1 MSVFIGRFHPVFVHL
16 PIGILLFVAVLFF
29 LSKKQKFA
37 NLSAAIAPGLAIGTL
52 FAMVSCV
59 TGYLLSISDTY
70 NEAAIFKHQWLGIAT
85 AIVGGI
91 SYFAYQRAS
100 KFFGTILIVLS
111 TLIIITGHY
120 GGSLTH
126 GEDYLTSSM
135 TSATGN
141 KKVIANVNEA
151 AVYKDI
157 IEPILA
163 TKCYSCHGSSK
174 QKGKLRL
181 DLPKYIIEGG
191 EDGKVL
197 TAFEPGS
204 SELINR
210 LLLPTSNEEHMPP
223 KEKPQLTQQEI
234 SLLHWW
240 IETGANFTSLVKN
253 TKQTAAIKPI
263 LAALASGAE
272 SEQKSTIL
280 PNKSVSAI
288 STNLLDQ
295 LKKEGIAIVPVVAG
309 SNYVSANLI
318 GVENI
323 SSQTFQLLTQISDQL
338 LQLNASFT
346 SIKDEHLAQLANCK
360 QLRKLA
366 FNGTAIS
373 DKGLTFLTTLENLET
388 LSITQTK
395 ITDNGINGL
404 AGLQKLQKL
413 YLYQTGFTKAGIA
426 KLLQTRP
433 SIKID
438 TGGYKLP
445 ILVTDTTE
453 AKAPAVKTN

>member
-1 MSVFIGRFHPVFVHL
+1 M
-16 PIGILLFVAVLFF
+16 IL
-29 LSKKQKFA
+29 K
-37 NLSAAIAPGLAIGTL
+37 
-52 FAMVSCV
+52 
-59 TGYLLSISDTY
+59 
-70 NEAAIFKHQWLGIAT
+70 
-85 AIVGGI
+85 
-91 SYFAYQRAS
+91 
-100 KFFGTILIVLS
+100 
-111 TLIIITGHY
+111 
-120 GGSLTH
+120 
-126 GEDYLTSSM
+126 
-135 TSATGN
+135 
-141 KKVIANVNEA
+141 
-151 AVYKDI
+151 
-157 IEPILA
+157 
-163 TKCYSCHGSSK
+163 
-174 QKGKLRL
+174 
-181 DLPKYIIEGG
+181 
-191 EDGKVL
+191 
-197 TAFEPGS
+197 
-204 SELINR
+204 
-210 LLLPTSNEEHMPP
+210 
-223 KEKPQLTQQEI
+223 
-234 SLLHWW
+234 
-240 IETGANFTSLVKN
+240 
-253 TKQTAAIKPI
+253 
-263 LAALASGAE
+263 
-272 SEQKSTIL
+272 QKSTIL

-373 DKGLTFLTTLENLET
+373 DKGLAYLTTLENLEI

-413 YLYQTGFTKAGIA
+413 YLYQTSFTKAGIA

-453 AKAPAVKTN
+453 AKAPEVKTN